1 MLKLFD
7 IVRAYRGYREG
18 NPLKVLRLPLLHL
31 HTCNCIVFI
40 MLYLHTLLLHLFII
54 KSFISI
60 WCWVFCPGYNAFLFY
75 SDAFIFFL
83 SSFPHPFFSSFL
95 PSCDISRDYYLSYCL
110 SVLALHLISFELF
123 NFFVRKSMLCKN
135 YYFYFIYSTIYL
147 LVCLLIYYL
156 RS

>member
-1 MLKLFD
+1 MLKLFN
-7 IVRAYRGYREG
+7 IVRSYRGYREG

-31 HTCNCIVFI
+31 HTYNCIFHAVFAF
-40 MLYLHTLLLHLFII
+40 FII
-54 KSFISI
+54 TFIYHQIIYFNLMLGFLSRLQCFFI
-60 WCWVFCPGYNAFLFY
+60 LFY

-83 SSFPHPFFSSFL
+83 SFFPHPFFSSFL
-95 PSCDISRDYYLSYCL
+95 PSCDISQDYYLSYCL
-110 SVLALHLISFELF
+110 LVLALHLINFELF
-123 NFFVRKSMLCKN
+123 NFFVRKSLLCKN